1 MKSTALLRLSSVA
14 AALALTHCAG
24 SSAPEG
30 APAPAASTASAST
43 PAAPAASGGDIT
55 DPAAARSTH
64 LSKAAAGVKDG
75 VTTRKDIIRKLGL
88 FYTKGTN
95 ADGQATATWKFQTT
109 ASTAKAWIPGSAFI
123 PGALVTYYQSLTV
136 TLDANDV
143 VTSHGFLETQRE
155 KTGLGY

>member
-1 MKSTALLRLSSVA
+1 MKSSTLLRFSSVA

-24 SSAPEG
+24 TSAPEST
-30 APAPAASTASAST
+30 AAPAASTTPTST
-43 PAAPAASGGDIT
+43 PAAPAASGDIT

-88 FYTKGTN
+88 FYTKSTN
-95 ADGQATATWKFQTT
+95 SAGQATGTWKFQTT
-109 ASTAKAWIPGSAFI
+109 DSTAKAWIPGSAFI
-123 PGALVTYYQSLTV
+123 PGALITYYQSLTV
-136 TLDANDV
+136 TFDANDV
-143 VTSHGFLETQRE
+143 VTSHAFLETQRE

>member
-14 AALALTHCAG
+14 AALVLTHCAG
-24 SSAPEG
+24 SSAPEST
-30 APAPAASTASAST
+30 PAPAASTASAGA
-43 PAAPAASGGDIT
+43 PAAASGGDIT

-64 LSKAAAGVKDG
+64 LTKAAAGVKDG

-88 FYTKGTN
+88 IYTKGTN
-95 ADGQATATWKFQTT
+95 AAGQATGTWKFQTT

-123 PGALVTYYQSLTV
+123 PGALITYYQSLTV
-136 TLDANDV
+136 TFDANDV
-143 VTSHGFLETQRE
+143 VTSHAFLETQRE